1 MCREAR
7 IKVLKF
13 FRYRT
18 GMIQG
23 NSIIEFPR
31 ETQREFEKRLACI
44 AGVNADNHTCYV
56 VEMDDIR
63 NDKKVVAFMFS
74 DLIMSMGDQVVER
87 RS

>member
-1 MCREAR
+1 
-7 IKVLKF
+7 
-13 FRYRT
+13 
-18 GMIQG
+18 MIQG

-44 AGVNADNHTCYV
+44 AGVSTDNHTCYV